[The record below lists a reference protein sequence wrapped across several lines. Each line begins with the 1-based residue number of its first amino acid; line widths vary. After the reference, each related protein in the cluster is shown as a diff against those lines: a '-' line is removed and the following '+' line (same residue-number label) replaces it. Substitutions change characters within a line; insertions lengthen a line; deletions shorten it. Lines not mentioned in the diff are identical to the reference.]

1 MQYYA
6 YMSASVHS
14 LADKFDTMMKSG
26 SLNKVCRT
34 FLV

>member
-14 LADKFDTMMKSG
+14 FADKFDIMMKSG
-26 SLNKVCRT
+26 SLHKVCRIY
-34 FLV
+34 LV

>member
-14 LADKFDTMMKSG
+14 FADKFDTMMKSG
-26 SLNKVCRT
+26 SLQKVCRIY
-34 FLV
+34 LV